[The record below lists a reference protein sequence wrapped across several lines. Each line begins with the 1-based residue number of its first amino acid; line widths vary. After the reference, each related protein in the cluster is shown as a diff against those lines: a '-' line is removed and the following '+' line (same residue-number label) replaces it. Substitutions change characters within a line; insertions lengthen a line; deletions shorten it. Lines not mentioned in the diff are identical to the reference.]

1 MQTRPLRM
9 ARTARTRLVTL
20 PVMRRMV
27 DAVSWLEDTPEAKA
41 ISTLINAGYSPDSV
55 IAAIRHGD
63 IAMLKHTG
71 EVIIQVR
78 RPHKPW
84 WRRR

>member
-1 MQTRPLRM
+1 M

-27 DAVSWLEDTPEAKA
+27 DAVSWLEDAPESKA

-71 EVIIQVR
+71 EVVVQLQ
-78 RPHKPW
+78 RPRTPW